1 MARVLMGPLERALVV
16 ENPDQSLDGMLVDAG
31 MTVTRLSEAPGE
43 DALIEAMQTTRA
55 QVLFKRS
62 RVPVTRAVVE
72 ACPDLFAVQLC
83 CIGDDSVDK
92 QACADHGVL
101 VFNDPVSN
109 GRSVVEMVIAHLI
122 SLSRRLFETDPNCR
136 QGIWEKNNTER
147 YEIKGK
153 TLGILGLGNIGR
165 QVARAAEALGMRI
178 RFFDSRYAATEVGV
192 EFGWEAASSIE
203 ELMAGSDY
211 VTVHFSAR
219 NARGQ
224 SNDDILDE
232 ASLMALGRDRPKNSP
247 RIFLN
252 LGRGFLHTPE
262 ALLAAIRAGV
272 IRRAAVDVY
281 PVEPRGQEAWV
292 NPYGAEPRVAVT
304 PHIGA
309 ATQEAQPRIAKRVAW
324 TLDQFSKSGSVRD
337 MVFSPRARLG
347 LVDQASQNKVLL
359 AVAHST
365 VRGTKRAVD
374 DAIYRSGASNLSS
387 VHKDFEELGVAYD
400 LSVIDRPLTEAEVY
414 GLVTTAGEV
423 TGDANA
429 IRSVRQIQL

>member
-1 MARVLMGPLERALVV
+1 MARVLMGPLERAVVV
-16 ENPDQSLDGMLVDAG
+16 ENPDGTLDQLLEAAG
-31 MTVTRLSEAPGE
+31 MEVHRLPEVPE
-43 DALIEAMQTTRA
+43 EPELIHVLRETRA

-62 RVPVTRAVVE
+62 RSPVSRTLIE
-72 ACPDLFAVQLC
+72 SCPDLFAIQLC

-92 QACADHGVL
+92 QACADNGVL

-122 SLSRRLFETDPNCR
+122 SLSRRLYETAPVCR
-136 QGIWEKNNTER
+136 QGIWEKNNIER

-192 EFGWEAASSIE
+192 EFGWEAANSIE
-203 ELMAGSDY
+203 ELMTGSDY
-211 VTVHFSAR
+211 VTVHFSAT
-219 NARGQ
+219 NARGETNENVLTRERLQ
-224 SNDDILDE
+224 L
-232 ASLMALGRDRPKNSP
+232 LGKDRPEGSP

-252 LGRGFLHTPE
+252 LGRGFLHEPTD
-262 ALLAAIRAGV
+262 LLAAIASGH

-281 PVEPRGQEAWV
+281 PSEPRGKEGWE
-292 NPYGAEPRVAVT
+292 NPYAGESRVAVT

-309 ATQEAQPRIAKRVAW
+309 ATQEAQPRIARRVAW
-324 TLDQFSKSGSVRD
+324 TLGQFSQNGTVRD
-337 MVFSPRARLG
+337 MVFDPRARLG
-347 LVDQASQNKVLL
+347 LVDQSSRDKVLL

-374 DAIYRSGASNLSS
+374 DAIYQAGASNLSS
-387 VHKDFEELGVAYD
+387 VHKDFESLGVAYD
-400 LSVIDRPLTEAEVY
+400 LSVIDRPLSEGEVHE
-414 GLVTTAGEV
+414 LVQAASRV
-423 TGDANA
+423 TGDPRA

>member
-1 MARVLMGPLERALVV
+1 MARVLMGALERAVVV
-16 ENPDQSLDGMLVDAG
+16 EDPDPSLDALLEAAG
-31 MTVTRLSEAPGE
+31 ISVIRLSEAPNE
-43 DALIEAMQTTRA
+43 AELIKVMQTTRA

-62 RVPVTRAVVE
+62 RVPVSRALIE
-72 ACPDLFAVQLC
+72 ACPDLFAIQLC

-109 GRSVVEMVIAHLI
+109 GRSVVELVIAHLI
-122 SLSRRLFETDPNCR
+122 SLSRRLFETDSVCR
-136 QGIWEKNNTER
+136 QGIWEKNNVER

-165 QVARAAEALGMRI
+165 QVARAAEALGMHI

-192 EFGWEAASSIE
+192 EFGWESMGSID

-211 VTVHFSAR
+211 VTVHFSATD
-219 NARGQ
+219 ARGE
-224 SNDDILDE
+224 SNENILTRAHFE
-232 ASLMALGRDRPKNSP
+232 MLGQGLSDRSP

-252 LGRGFLHTPE
+252 LSRGFLFEP
-262 ALLAAIRAGV
+262 ADLLAAIESGA

-281 PVEPRGQEAWV
+281 PCEPRGKEAWE
-292 NPYGAEPRVAVT
+292 NPYTENPRVVVT

-309 ATQEAQPRIAKRVAW
+309 ATQEAQPRIAQRVAW
-324 TLDQFSKSGSVRD
+324 TLGQFSKNGTVRD

-347 LVDQASQNKVLL
+347 LVDPRSRDKVLL

-365 VRGTKRAVD
+365 ARGTKRAVD
-374 DAIYRSGASNLSS
+374 DAIYQSGASNLSS
-387 VHKDFEELGVAYD
+387 VHKDFESLGVAYD
-400 LSVIDRPLTEAEVY
+400 LSVIDRPLTEAEVHR
-414 GLVTTAGEV
+414 LIEAASQE
-423 TGDANA
+423 TGDASA
-429 IRSVRQIQL
+429 IRSVRQLQI

>member
-1 MARVLMGPLERALVV
+1 M
-16 ENPDQSLDGMLVDAG
+16 
-31 MTVTRLSEAPGE
+31 
-43 DALIEAMQTTRA
+43 
-55 QVLFKRS
+55 
-62 RVPVTRAVVE
+62 TRAVVE

-178 RFFDSRYAATEVGV
+178 RFFDSRYAATEVGT
-192 EFGWEAASSIE
+192 EFGWEAAASIE
-203 ELMAGSDY
+203 DLMAGSDY

-232 ASLMALGRDRPKNSP
+232 ALLKALGRDRPADSP

-262 ALLAAIRAGV
+262 ALISAIDAGV
-272 IRRAAVDVY
+272 IRRAAVGRLPCRATGKGVMGQSVCLRAPCCRHAAY
-281 PVEPRGQEAWV
+281 RRSHPRGATAHREAC
-292 NPYGAEPRVAVT
+292 G
-304 PHIGA
+304 
-309 ATQEAQPRIAKRVAW
+309 
-324 TLDQFSKSGSVRD
+324 
-337 MVFSPRARLG
+337 
-347 LVDQASQNKVLL
+347 VD
-359 AVAHST
+359 
-365 VRGTKRAVD
+365 
-374 DAIYRSGASNLSS
+374 SGAVL
-387 VHKDFEELGVAYD
+387 EEWNREGHGVRTTGTARAGGPKQPEQSALGCRSQHRTWYEACRRRCD
-400 LSVIDRPLTEAEVY
+400 LQ
-414 GLVTTAGEV
+414 G
-423 TGDANA
+423 
-429 IRSVRQIQL
+429 RSE

>member
-16 ENPDQSLDGMLVDAG
+16 ENPDPSLDELLNESG
-31 MTVTRLSEAPGE
+31 MTVTRLSEAPDE
-43 DALIEAMQTTRA
+43 NALIEAMRATRA

-62 RVPVTRAVVE
+62 RVPVTRALIE
-72 ACPDLFAVQLC
+72 SCPDLFAVQLC

-109 GRSVVEMVIAHLI
+109 GRSVVEMAIAHLI
-122 SLSRRLFETDPNCR
+122 SLSRRLFETDPSCR
-136 QGIWEKNNTER
+136 QGVWEKNNTER

-165 QVARAAEALGMRI
+165 QVARAAEALGMKI

-219 NARGQ
+219 NARGETNANIIQ
-224 SNDDILDE
+224 DTH
-232 ASLMALGRDRPKNSP
+232 LMALGRDRPAGSP

-262 ALLAAIRAGV
+262 ALISAIQAGV

-281 PVEPRGQEAWV
+281 PVEPRGHEAWQ
-292 NPYGAEPRVAVT
+292 NPYATESRVAVT

-324 TLDQFSKSGSVRD
+324 TLGQFSKNGTVRD
-337 MVFSPRARLG
+337 MVFAPRARLG
-347 LVDQASQNKVLL
+347 LVDQSSQNKVLL

-374 DAIYRSGASNLSS
+374 DAIYKAGASNLSS
-387 VHKDFEELGVAYD
+387 VHKDFEDMGVAYD
-400 LSVIDRPLTEAEVY
+400 LSVIDRPLTEDEVR
-414 GLVTTAGEV
+414 GLVATASEV